1 MGQGPLT
8 GTRCRSNDPDAR
20 KREPSP
26 SLLVSRVN
34 HLAATASSR
43 RRTRTGDPFGYEGR
57 GYCRQP
63 VRQRGDA
70 GNGRTSRLRISNA
83 RISDAGA
90 VRQYPV
96 REGGVVT
103 RMRRR
108 EGTYRNDHG

>member
-43 RRTRTGDPFGYEGR
+43 RRDSNRDPFGYEGR
-57 GYCRQP
+57 GTVVSPCANEATRETA
-63 VRQRGDA
+63 V
-70 GNGRTSRLRISNA
+70 LRA
-83 RISDAGA
+83 
-90 VRQYPV
+90 
-96 REGGVVT
+96 
-103 RMRRR
+103 
-108 EGTYRNDHG
+108 